1 LFVAAVKQRY
11 GDMAG
16 QFLKAYPADSDPQAL
31 ESAYASYCDKRSW
44 EMRYWARMQTKTGH
58 RPAYRYYFSHRPP
71 GPEGERL
78 GAFHALDLAHVFGN
92 FMIYPF
98 PWDDTDRKLSETIMS
113 YWTNFA
119 KTGDPN
125 GAGLPKWPAYDPAD
139 DNVLDFGDP
148 VSVRT
153 HVHQAELDFFDACH
167 ASLAAA
173 QSTRTGVR

>member
-1 LFVAAVKQRY
+1 
-11 GDMAG
+11 MAG

-125 GAGLPKWPAYDPAD
+125 GPGLPQWPVYRAQDGYQVMHLNVQSKAAPDDRRVRYLFLDTLPRSAVPAP
-139 DNVLDFGDP
+139 GP
-148 VSVRT
+148 K
-153 HVHQAELDFFDACH
+153 
-167 ASLAAA
+167 
-173 QSTRTGVR
+173 

>member
-1 LFVAAVKQRY
+1 
-11 GDMAG
+11 
-16 QFLKAYPADSDPQAL
+16 
-31 ESAYASYCDKRSW
+31 
-44 EMRYWARMQTKTGH
+44 MRYWARMQTKTGH